1 MPPKAE
7 PITLP
12 LPPEFVPPMVNSI
25 ELPPVKSVSEANIK
39 IEPVGLAPEVTVK
52 FRSNC
57 GTAALPRSGL
67 LCEVLSKNVY
77 PLSVA
82 AAIIAPVMGLP
93 SCPAA
98 LS

>member
-1 MPPKAE
+1 
-7 PITLP
+7 
-12 LPPEFVPPMVNSI
+12 MVNSI

-67 LCEVLSKNVY
+67 LCVVLSTNVY